1 MYMDTVIDGI
11 LKGLQKQFFVMI
23 INIIDLVM
31 TILILYFLL
40 PVIGVFGFVIS
51 IVISEIFNFTL
62 SFFQLWKVTKFKIDL
77 KNYILKPILSSV
89 FSYCILHVF
98 SLINTSSIFNLIL
111 SIFMFSCIYF
121 LMYVL
126 LKLNLKRFI

>member
-1 MYMDTVIDGI
+1 
-11 LKGLQKQFFVMI
+11 MI

-40 PVIGVFGFVIS
+40 PVMGVFGFVIS

-89 FSYCILHVF
+89 FSYCILHAF

-126 LKLNLKRFI
+126 LKLNLKRIIR